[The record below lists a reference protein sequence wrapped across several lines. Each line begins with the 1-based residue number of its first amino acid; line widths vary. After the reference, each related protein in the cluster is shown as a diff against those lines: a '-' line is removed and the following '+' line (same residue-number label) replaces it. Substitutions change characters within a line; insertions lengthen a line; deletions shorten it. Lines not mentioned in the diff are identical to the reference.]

1 MIVKIVQ
8 TIQNLSC
15 PTLHSLHFNLS
26 VFLAVSATQIKSATT
41 GLISPK
47 IKKEIKSQWIIKK
60 EIRLTVSGYPK

>member
-1 MIVKIVQ
+1 
-8 TIQNLSC
+8 
-15 PTLHSLHFNLS
+15 